1 MIIPRGLPRSRWLLF
16 APLLGLALSQPAQA
30 DALLDD
36 AQTLSAQGNAEQ
48 AFVLLGEQE
57 PVRAGD
63 PTFDAAMGRAAYAAG
78 QYPRA
83 VMAWER
89 VFALQPDDAMAQLE
103 LGRALL
109 AVGDKRTALAVS
121 KLVREEGIPVDAAL
135 NIDQFLVSYD
145 RADYRG
151 ASSIKG
157 YAELTVG
164 HDSNANAGPDASDI
178 LAVAL
183 AGVPAW
189 VLAPGAQET
198 AANFGSALLAV
209 RGRHV
214 LDAGWS
220 LVGAAS
226 ASTRHHAQAARAYD
240 NSQLDANAGVAWRR
254 ERNEVILS
262 GVYGSQ
268 LLDDAR
274 LRNMGGVQGEWI
286 YRIDGFRQW
295 GSFVQWLDVRYPH
308 QSIRSV
314 HRSIAG
320 VSYSQVFRNGSLA
333 YGSLYGGRESPQT
346 SGVEDLGQH
355 LMGWQLGGQVPLTH
369 SLALFAALSG
379 ERRKYGASD
388 PFFAVRRRDQQAGV
402 SLGVSWVP
410 AQDWRITPQWM
421 LVKNDS
427 SIPVTQYERRVISI
441 TVRRD
446 F

>member
-1 MIIPRGLPRSRWLLF
+1 MPVDSFDRSPWIAVWCVCLAACGSGGARAGDLP
-16 APLLGLALSQPAQA
+16 AVTPEG
-30 DALLDD
+30 
-36 AQTLSAQGNAEQ
+36 AQTVSAEDFPRLAAE
-48 AFVLLGEQE
+48 E
-57 PVRAGD
+57 PQRAGD
-63 PTFDAAMGRAAYAAG
+63 PAFDAALGRAAYAAA

-83 VMAWER
+83 VLAWER
-89 VFALQPDDAMAQLE
+89 VVALQPDNVIAQLE
-103 LGRALL
+103 LGRALF
-109 AVGDKRTALAVS
+109 AVGDKRTALALS
-121 KLVREEGIPVDAAL
+121 KAVREQGIPVDAAL
-135 NIDQFLVSYD
+135 DIDQFLVSYD

-157 YAELTVG
+157 YAELAVG
-164 HDSNANAGPDASDI
+164 HDSNANAGPDASAL
-178 LAVAL
+178 LASPL

-189 VLAPGAQET
+189 VLAPGAQAT
-198 AANFGSALLAV
+198 SASFGSALLAV

-226 ASTRHHAQAARAYD
+226 ASTRNHTQAARAYD

-268 LLDDAR
+268 LLDGAR
-274 LRNMGGVQGEWI
+274 LRSMGGVQGEWI
-286 YRIDGFRQW
+286 YRVDGFRQW

-314 HRSIAG
+314 QRSIAG
-320 VSYSQVFRNGSLA
+320 VSYSQVFRNGALA
-333 YGSLYGGRESPQT
+333 YGSVYGGRESPDA
-346 SGVEDLGQH
+346 SGAADLGQH
-355 LMGWQLGGQVPLTH
+355 LTGWQLGGQVPLTH

-379 ERRKYGASD
+379 ERRHYGASD
-388 PFFAVRRRDQQAGV
+388 PFFAVRRHDQQASV

-410 AQDWRITPQWM
+410 AQDWRITPQWT

-427 SIPVTQYERRVISI
+427 SIPVTQYERRVFSI